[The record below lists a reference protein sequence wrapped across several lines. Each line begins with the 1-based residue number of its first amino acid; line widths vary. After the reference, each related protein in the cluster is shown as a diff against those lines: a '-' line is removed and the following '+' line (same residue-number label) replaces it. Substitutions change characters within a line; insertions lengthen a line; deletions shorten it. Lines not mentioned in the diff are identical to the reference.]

1 MSLYG
6 SLIELYREGAGNF
19 SQNHSQSKEGI
30 ISRDQSLLKQDV
42 PPLFFSLIIELHLIP
57 TKYRTYLNIIEFPFS
72 ENPVIAFFVQVLDS
86 LTLLLTHS
94 SLRGS
99 QDSLET
105 VVNLLV
111 DLASME
117 RSQLIRLNNSRHFGT
132 ADLAVR

>member
-1 MSLYG
+1 MFYLY
-6 SLIELYREGAGNF
+6 LV
-19 SQNHSQSKEGI
+19 
-30 ISRDQSLLKQDV
+30 LKQIFFILRL
-42 PPLFFSLIIELHLIP
+42 LFFI
-57 TKYRTYLNIIEFPFS
+57 
-72 ENPVIAFFVQVLDS
+72 QVLDS

-111 DLASME
+111 ELASME

>member
-6 SLIELYREGAGNF
+6 SLFYLYLILK
-19 SQNHSQSKEGI
+19 HHQS
-30 ISRDQSLLKQDV
+30 SFL
-42 PPLFFSLIIELHLIP
+42 
-57 TKYRTYLNIIEFPFS
+57 
-72 ENPVIAFFVQVLDS
+72 ENPAIAFLFAQVLDS

-111 DLASME
+111 ELASME

-132 ADLAVR
+132 ADLAMR